1 MSVVR
6 VDSAE
11 DDVTL
16 DLNLAPAPGE
26 AWLALREGERRRR
39 VRLEDSQAETISTAL
54 NQIWQ
59 AIVPLLEDSPDE

>member
-1 MSVVR
+1 VSLIR
-6 VDSAE
+6 VDSIK

-16 DLNLAPAPGE
+16 NLNLTFGDS
-26 AWLALREGERRRR
+26 WLALREGERRRR
-39 VRLEDSQAETISTAL
+39 VRLDDSQAGSIETAL

>member
-1 MSVVR
+1 MSVVM
-6 VDSAE
+6 VDSIE

-16 DLNLAPAPGE
+16 NLNLRSGDS
-26 AWLALREGERRRR
+26 WLALREGERRRR
-39 VRLEDSQAETISTAL
+39 VRLDDIQAGSIETAL

>member
-1 MSVVR
+1 MSVIR
-6 VDSAE
+6 VDSVE

-16 DLNLAPAPGE
+16 NLNLTPGE

-39 VRLEDSQAETISTAL
+39 VRLDDSQAGMVSAAL

>member
-1 MSVVR
+1 VSLIR
-6 VDSAE
+6 VDSIA

-16 DLNLAPAPGE
+16 NLNLIPGDS
-26 AWLALREGERRRR
+26 WLALREGERRRR
-39 VRLEDSQAETISTAL
+39 VRLDDSQAGSIETAL

>member
-1 MSVVR
+1 MSVIR
-6 VDSAE
+6 VDSVE

-16 DLNLAPAPGE
+16 NLNLTPGE

-39 VRLEDSQAETISTAL
+39 VRLDDSQAGMVSTAL

>member
-6 VDSAE
+6 VESIE

-16 DLNLAPAPGE
+16 NLNLTSGDS
-26 AWLALREGERRRR
+26 WLALREGERRRR
-39 VRLEDSQAETISTAL
+39 VRLDDSQVGSIETAL